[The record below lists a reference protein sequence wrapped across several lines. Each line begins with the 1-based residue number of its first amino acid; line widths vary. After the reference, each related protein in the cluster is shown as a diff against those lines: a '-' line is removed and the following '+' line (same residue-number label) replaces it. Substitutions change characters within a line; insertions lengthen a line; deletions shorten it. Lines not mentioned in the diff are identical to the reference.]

1 MEDQGLGQCPNVV
14 LDLVNKAKL
23 PKGSDVYFDNL
34 FTSFPLLSQLSD
46 LGIGGTGTLR
56 QNRLFRVPIATK
68 KNVEKNSVERGYN
81 EAMYHEDQ
89 VLAVWKDNKAVY
101 MASNKWDIE
110 PFTTCRRFSRVQK
123 KTVNVP
129 VPGLV
134 QKYNRGMGGV
144 DLLDNLVAC
153 YRIPYRTKK
162 WWFPLYS
169 WSLSTS
175 SVNAWRLRQ
184 SIRGIKE
191 PYLDF
196 LRELVIEMF
205 NKHGTVSVKRR
216 VTAQVGDERFDG
228 RNHWIVG
235 IINEAG
241 APHRKNCKYCY
252 MTKKANNK
260 TVYMCKKCNTALH
273 THCFEPY
280 HTKWVN
286 TPPAL

>member
-1 MEDQGLGQCPNVV
+1 MENQGLGQGPNVV

-153 YRIPYRTKK
+153 YRIQYRIKK
-162 WWFPLYS
+162 WWFPIYS

-184 SIRGIKE
+184 SVRGVKE

-196 LRELVIEMF
+196 LRELVLEMF
-205 NKHGTVSVKRR
+205 KVHGSPPVKRNA
-216 VTAQVGDERFDG
+216 TAPDDDVRFDG
-228 RNHWIVG
+228 RDHLIVG
-235 IINEAG
+235 IFNEAG